1 MAAVASVLRAIESLN
16 AAQGGQSGLDPV
28 GRRTEKMA
36 SCTTIVNGMTS
47 PGVKTTKNFAQVLGL
62 SIKTLLSLCNDEES
76 DVRMIAD
83 ECLNRIIRSTSDGN
97 VLKIQFELYN
107 EIHRN
112 ASSRSLRAALKRFGL
127 LSHTIRPIKG
137 KAYISNLIP
146 SIVAIAKRPEEE
158 VIDTLAQSLPLI
170 LKSLGAFM
178 TDKDAKTLLKAFYP
192 NLSSPQAVFRRNAG
206 NMILATCL
214 HCRKPRIFLFYAL
227 RHLIDTMISVN
238 RTDENL
244 HLVVGILGCI
254 RVMLPH
260 VDQHQESD
268 HETDAHRLDCL
279 IQVYE
284 LCLRYVQ
291 CHSDH
296 NVINAALETLA
307 QLLRSPNEE
316 FVGQLTSKSGISG
329 GSRIGSFQRTL
340 RMSSSDSTE
349 TEEIGRERND
359 ADSPGGVKLDLISP
373 KESIQ
378 DHKPERTSSGSQPS
392 TKEKPQE
399 ETSRLSVGSASDADV
414 PLKFCCRYLS
424 SCFLL
429 AGRPTEL
436 IPDKLFRVSV
446 KSLALTCICGIIRH
460 YPNILLQTLEKSP
473 RDSSKNPQMIS
484 DILLFSKHS
493 DPQLRGNVA
502 MIIGLFLNSVF
513 VKYWGSY
520 NSLEQEIQQTGEGR
534 IIDLDYLINL
544 LIDSLAD
551 ESATTSRQ
559 ALQSLDTCLTSL
571 LQSEES
577 HHSLR
582 ILFKLLPLS
591 DNPYFLVKMN
601 LSKVLS
607 DLPFITIK
615 YLTTSSSFQSDVT
628 QILVKLLGDQDP
640 RVRNAAAKAFVKFI
654 STSYH
659 QSPHEDECLRRTSQ
673 CIEQYLNPFI
683 TINLDSRG
691 YQLDQ
696 KFFVNSLVDPF
707 LSFYTD
713 TRRQNTR
720 DNFEDSL
727 SIIVG
732 LLVQKLFT
740 YPPRYLSYGCFE
752 TLSDLSEFY
761 PTTLYPDAWDCRQ
774 AKTLVRKPTSKVHA
788 SNRSIASES
797 IDFPS
802 SPDHL
807 SPTGTQLLSLTIS
820 LLSSD
825 PVSLDLLTHK
835 HMIILAG
842 NLMSGISLRNLKTI
856 DLNEK
861 SDSVSKMWALFE
873 DREIN
878 RHLELLF
885 VHIMRLINIFVH
897 VIDGIQVASS
907 GKSGLPSLPTTPSLS
922 PRKKIHQDK
931 PKEKKENVLTNSFRA
946 KEPIGGFSSLPHYLR
961 LHEILKA
968 AHVNYVSTLDVEA
981 SQMYLGLLDSTLQA
995 LSQILEVASTFE
1007 ARKMAEEVLHYL
1019 ETTLALS
1026 STKTVQCVRQLL
1038 KSLFGTNLSARWDE
1052 LEDIRSPDDRI
1063 KNPEDS
1069 RRGLY
1074 DRCFQ
1079 KPGRQMAEV
1088 IKSIGNNSWSNENE
1102 LTRSS
1107 STSSFSRRDSDRK
1120 MVLAFKSFART
1131 SNQKAFFVSFIRI
1144 FETMVIKS
1152 LNQYTTTSSVSCQC
1166 QVLSLLSQLV
1176 QFHVNYCLLDTDK
1189 TFIDFVLGQFPFI
1202 EESQIPQVQQLL
1214 PKIFGFL
1221 VHLSY
1226 EKFHSKMIID
1236 IREIIK
1242 LCDGLMASGQPP
1254 TTHCIPAL
1262 VPVIEDIFLARSS
1275 ASKTPGEKAE
1285 LDTTREYLMSM
1296 LLRLVEH
1303 HPVIELL
1310 AQCLSECRSDE
1321 DGEEKWRKWSRMT
1334 MDVVLPALASGK
1346 IRIESET
1353 AGVAVIKL
1361 FSTVSPSCFRP
1372 VDPLLKILFTVPPGL
1387 NESRIKLERWLGMVN
1402 IVLLSLIAYA
1412 KEEAMLSRLAELSVF
1427 MTELVHTLDLPD
1439 TFTIYD
1445 TADPLN
1451 ATNVE
1456 SCSLSPERILAIFAF
1471 RVIFL
1476 ASSKICLTLNSVEHR
1491 DNLLHNRQG
1500 IYLLQELAFFLQLCI
1515 HMFES
1520 GSHCK
1525 VANATIQMLN
1535 DEELIPI
1542 EKLNSLMLEISMK
1555 SCPILTT
1562 QWTYLM
1568 TLLGYSS
1575 EGFWSKTLG
1584 RKSRSLSPK
1593 REGKT
1598 VNIDTKIVRQCATIL
1613 FSDHICEN
1621 MNDAESLTW
1630 LVMNHIEETMNL
1642 ANEPPVRDLVTA
1654 AVHRNPAASGLLI
1667 QAISARCL
1675 DLSRPSFVK
1684 RLLRALESAHEDQSG
1699 AVILTIIPRFISLSH
1714 LVLGRTA
1721 SKIAAKRVEFLLSL
1735 PGEEVLNQLPKE
1747 DLLKLME
1754 SLQSTRLAKKHGL
1767 LVGMINSLATRFYDI
1782 SPLELEHCRPFNPS
1796 AVQNIHLDKAW
1807 YLSQVKLKCCNSTS
1821 NPPDSSEAAELL
1833 SNLELEDCDDI
1844 LMSKN
1849 FDLRIL
1855 VECIKLGT
1863 RLSLEE
1869 DTRRT
1874 AFVKSTDFSIQSK
1887 QSSTGENSECLSSL
1901 YQSSRQ
1907 CLLIHVRNIIELLP
1921 KPHAVYD
1928 PWMTEDKNSKTL
1940 KYSMKFR
1947 ALVEDQIF
1955 WERVFT
1961 LIPAVTAH
1969 LESLREF
1976 NNRGI
1981 ACNTPRFEEEDLSK
1995 FAVLCLEIIH
2005 WMTFRRSLKPHELEL
2020 SLTCATE
2027 LLKNERV
2034 SKIFGSECHYSW
2046 VCSASN
2052 TLTKLLEYWIS
2063 PEESSD
2069 FSLPPVDDRGL
2080 AEALKTDSTRP
2091 YALACLQMSGLIS
2104 WLEKTDH
2111 SSRTNDL
2118 NIPKFIRNPVTALII
2133 IISRQDLVNSFVL
2146 TPPLVWKHGCMIDG
2160 SGPTLCHFPLLLST
2174 AESNFLQ
2181 EIDVLRQF
2189 VYRITLLGWTSRLQF
2204 EEIWMALLSV
2214 LSAASSENDSGESEG
2229 SSIQSTSLAVQGIT
2243 RLLTQTLILPH
2254 PGNPVNSIAMHHCR
2268 DPPLS
2273 LQKPASQRLY
2283 IIQDL
2288 LSWKYQSSRDSGLPR
2303 DSFLNSGVDSLG
2315 LEHLF
2320 TRGNIERE
2328 RLTTGF
2334 DELSYSQ
2341 LSVSYLWALCSLHED
2356 KLSAAVLIL
2365 KERRH
2370 QALAS
2375 DCLDLDSCIRFLIE
2389 LYTRWLLP
2397 SSGTPLRLLNE
2408 VVRSIISTSDL
2419 FVERGQFQW
2428 MFDTC
2433 SEMERCHTTDDDI
2446 LHSTL
2451 VFAVCKSAAVLT
2463 PLDIESLEKVKR
2475 AVENGLKT
2483 SYLPGRLA
2491 TLHGVLFLLQ
2501 SAVQANCEETMNV
2514 VHPLAIRYIHKHIES
2529 GGRTE
2534 DQSEE
2539 HQRTMWAL
2547 VFFLLEHAED
2557 TPPEAEAPAVLEL
2570 ALGLVSTGTVSVA
2583 MNRTILQGL
2592 ERLVAAKSVVGRV
2605 ADQIVKV
2612 SLERLKSSCPLIA
2625 IPAFRLLLTCMY
2637 SEAADRFNRTAV
2649 VKEEQPLP
2657 DIEPEALMRTIERTS
2672 AVFDRIKKGQSME
2685 VRIFCAVLSEILGDF
2700 FPPFETLTK
2709 VIGEFLSPQQ
2719 PHQRLVSGVVF
2730 KVCERVTGTEDQLT
2744 LLQDWVVFSL
2754 PSFIQSLPLVTST
2767 WCLSCFFVSA
2777 STNKWLRA
2785 LFPHVQSRMGK
2796 YEYEDKKIL
2805 CIAAADFYKQLS
2817 NESQREAFLRSF
2829 EAAGKEQGSPFCDI
2843 MTTFNVAESG

>member
-1 MAAVASVLRAIESLN
+1 MAAFTNVLKAIELLN
-16 AAQGGQSGLDPV
+16 ALQVGQGGLDPLA
-28 GRRTEKMA
+28 RRTEKMTC
-36 SCTTIVNGMTS
+36 CTTIVNGMSS
-47 PGVKTTKNFAQVLGL
+47 PLVKTTKNYAQVLGL
-62 SIKTLLSLCNDEES
+62 SIKILLSLCDDEES

-146 SIVAIAKRPEEE
+146 SIVAISKRPEEE

-170 LKSLGAFM
+170 LKTLGPFM
-178 TDKDAKTLLKAFYP
+178 TDKDAKVLLKAFYP

-238 RTDENL
+238 RVDENL

-254 RVMLPH
+254 RIMLPH
-260 VDQHQESD
+260 VDQSQETD
-268 HETDAHRLDCL
+268 HETDAHKLDCL

-284 LCLRYVQ
+284 LSLRYIQ

-296 NVINAALETLA
+296 NVVNAALETLV
-307 QLLRSPNEE
+307 QLLRSPNDE

-329 GSRIGSFQRTL
+329 GSRIVSFQRTL

-349 TEEIGRERND
+349 TEETKKERCAAID
-359 ADSPGGVKLDLISP
+359 ADSGIVTLDLNNT
-373 KESIQ
+373 KESIHCH
-378 DHKPERTSSGSQPS
+378 DLSNKSSSDSQSSNEGKIRETTKLSIGSS
-392 TKEKPQE
+392 
-399 ETSRLSVGSASDADV
+399 SDVDV
-414 PLKFCCRYLS
+414 PLKYCCRYLS
-424 SCFLL
+424 ASFLL
-429 AGRPTEL
+429 AGRPNEL
-436 IPDKLFRVSV
+436 ISDKQFRVSV
-446 KSLALTCICGIIRH
+446 KSLTLTCIGGIIRL
-460 YPNILLQTLEKSP
+460 YPNVLLHTLENCP
-473 RDSSKNPQMIS
+473 GPHPQMIS
-484 DILLFSKHS
+484 DILLFSKHP

-502 MIIGLFLNSVF
+502 VIIGLFLNSVF

-520 NSLEQEIQQTGEGR
+520 KSLELDIQQTEGKIIELANLVDLLINSLE
-534 IIDLDYLINL
+534 
-544 LIDSLAD
+544 D
-551 ESATTSRQ
+551 ESATTCRQ
-559 ALQSLDTCLTSL
+559 ALQSLEICLTSL

-577 HHSLR
+577 HQSLR
-582 ILFKLLPLS
+582 MLFKLLPLS

-607 DLPFITIK
+607 ELPFITIK
-615 YLTTSSSFQSDVT
+615 YLTTSSSFQTDVT
-628 QILVKLLGDQDP
+628 LILVKLLGDQDP
-640 RVRNAAAKAFVKFI
+640 RVRNAVSKALVKFI
-654 STSYH
+654 ATSYY
-659 QSPHEDECLRRTSQ
+659 QSPHEDEFTRRTSQ
-673 CIEQYLNPFI
+673 YIEQYLNPLI
-683 TINLDSRG
+683 TINVDART

-696 KFFVNSLVDPF
+696 KFFVNSLVEPF
-707 LSFYTD
+707 LSFYTEL
-713 TRRQNTR
+713 RRPNIIR
-720 DNFEDSL
+720 DNSEDSL
-727 SIIVG
+727 SIIVA
-732 LLVQKLFT
+732 LLVENLFT
-740 YPPRYLSYGCFE
+740 HPSRHLSYGCFE
-752 TLSDLSEFY
+752 ALSNLSQSY
-761 PTTLYPDAWDCRQ
+761 PTTLYPDAWDCRL
-774 AKTLVRKPTSKVHA
+774 AKGLIKKTTKIHSSNKSITSEC
-788 SNRSIASES
+788 N

-802 SPDHL
+802 GTDHL
-807 SPTGTQLLSLTIS
+807 SPTGIQLLSLTIS

-825 PVSLDLLTHK
+825 AVALDLLTHK
-835 HMIILAG
+835 HMITLAG
-842 NLMSGISLRNLKTI
+842 NLMCGISLRNLKSI
-856 DLNEK
+856 DLTEK
-861 SDSVSKMWALFE
+861 NDNISKMWGLFE
-873 DREIN
+873 DKETN

-885 VHIMRLINIFVH
+885 LHVMRLINIFVH
-897 VIDGIQVASS
+897 VIDGLQVASAS
-907 GKSGLPSLPTTPSLS
+907 GKSGLPSLPTAQSLS
-922 PRKKIHQDK
+922 PRKRMNQEYK
-931 PKEKKENVLTNSFRA
+931 PRERKENVLTNSFRA
-946 KEPIGGFSSLPHYLR
+946 AKEPIGAFSNLPHYMR
-961 LHEILKA
+961 LHDILKA
-968 AHVNYVSTLDVEA
+968 AHMNYMSALDVDA
-981 SQMYLGLLDSTLQA
+981 SQMYLGLLDSTLQV
-995 LSQILEVASTFE
+995 LSQILDVASTFE
-1007 ARKMAEEVLHYL
+1007 ARKIAEEVLHYL

-1026 STKTVQCVRQLL
+1026 PTKTVQCVRQLL

-1052 LEDIRSPDDRI
+1052 LEDLRSPDDRL
-1063 KNPEDS
+1063 KNPDDS

-1079 KPGRQMAEV
+1079 KPGRQMADV

-1102 LTRSS
+1102 LKRSS
-1107 STSSFSRRDSDRK
+1107 SSSSFNRRDSERK

-1202 EESQIPQVQQLL
+1202 EESQISQVQLLL

-1262 VPVIEDIFLARSS
+1262 VPVVEDIFLARSS

-1303 HPVIELL
+1303 HTVIELL
-1310 AQCLSECRSDE
+1310 SQCLSECRSDE

-1334 MDVVLPALASGK
+1334 IDAVLPALVSGK
-1346 IRIESET
+1346 IRIESES

-1361 FSTVSPSCFRP
+1361 FSNVSPSCFRP

-1451 ATNVE
+1451 ATNIE
-1456 SCSLSPERILAIFAF
+1456 SCSLPPERIIAIFVF

-1535 DEELIPI
+1535 DEDLIPI
-1542 EKLNSLMLEISMK
+1542 EKLNSLMLEISVK
-1555 SCPILTT
+1555 NCPILTT
-1562 QWTYLM
+1562 HWTYLM

-1575 EGFWSKTLG
+1575 QKFWSKTLG
-1584 RKSRSLSPK
+1584 SKNRNLFPRK
-1593 REGKT
+1593 EEKT
-1598 VNIDTKIVRQCATIL
+1598 INIDTKIVRQSATIL
-1613 FSDHICEN
+1613 FCDHICEN
-1621 MNDAESLTW
+1621 MNDTESLTW

-1642 ANEPPVRDLVTA
+1642 VNEPPVRELGTA
-1654 AVHRNPAASGLLI
+1654 TVHRKPAASGLLI
-1667 QAISARCL
+1667 QAIAARCL
-1675 DLSRPSFVK
+1675 DLSKPSFVK
-1684 RLLRALESAHEDQSG
+1684 KLLKTLESAHEAQSG
-1699 AVILTIIPRFISLSH
+1699 AVILALIPRFISLIH
-1714 LVLGRTA
+1714 LALAKTA
-1721 SKIAAKRVEFLLSL
+1721 SRIACKRVEFLLSL
-1735 PGEEVLNQLPKE
+1735 PEEEVLRQLPKE

-1754 SLQSTRLAKKHGL
+1754 ILQSARLVKKHGV
-1767 LVGMINSLATRFYDI
+1767 LVGLINNLASRFYDI

-1796 AVQNIHLDKAW
+1796 TVQNILLDRSW
-1807 YLSQVKLKCCNSTS
+1807 FLSQVRLKCCKPTS
-1821 NPPDSSEAAELL
+1821 NSPDSSEAAELL
-1833 SNLELEDCDDI
+1833 SNLDLEDCDDI
-1844 LMSKN
+1844 FMSKN

-1855 VECIKLGT
+1855 TECIKLGM
-1863 RLSLEE
+1863 RLTHEE
-1869 DTRRT
+1869 NTRRT
-1874 AFVKSTDFSIQSK
+1874 AFVRTTDFTIPNHQVSPDDK
-1887 QSSTGENSECLSSL
+1887 NSECLSFL

-1907 CLLIHVRNIIELLP
+1907 CLLIHVKSIIDLLP
-1921 KPHAVYD
+1921 KPHIVYD
-1928 PWMTEDKNSKTL
+1928 PWVKVPKHEDTKRTRTT
-1940 KYSMKFR
+1940 KYSSKFR
-1947 ALVEDQIF
+1947 ALMEDQMY
-1955 WERVFT
+1955 WDRVFT
-1961 LIPAVTAH
+1961 LIPAVTAY
-1969 LESLREF
+1969 LEALREF
-1976 NNRGI
+1976 NTRGI
-1981 ACNTPRFEEEDLSK
+1981 VCNTPRFDEEDLSK

-2005 WMTFRRSLKPHELEL
+2005 WMTFTRSVKPQELEL
-2020 SLTCATE
+2020 ALTCATE
-2027 LLKNERV
+2027 LLKNERI
-2034 SKIFGSECHYSW
+2034 SKIFGSESHYTW

-2052 TLTKLLEYWIS
+2052 TLTKLLEYWLS
-2063 PEESSD
+2063 PKDSFE
-2069 FSLPPVDDRGL
+2069 FSLPRVEDRGL
-2080 AEALKTDSTRP
+2080 SQALRTDSTRF
-2091 YALACLQMSGLIS
+2091 YAQACLQMAGLIA
-2104 WLEKTDH
+2104 WLEKTDN
-2111 SSRTNDL
+2111 SSRNNAVD
-2118 NIPKFIRNPVTALII
+2118 IPSFIKDPVTSLII
-2133 IISRQDLVNSFVL
+2133 IISRHDLVNSFVL
-2146 TPPLVWKHGCMIDG
+2146 TPPLVWKHGWMIEG

-2174 AESNFLQ
+2174 ADSNFLQ
-2181 EIDVLRQF
+2181 ELDVLRQF

-2214 LSAASSENDSGESEG
+2214 LSAASTENESPGQSEG
-2229 SSIQSTSLAVQGIT
+2229 SSVQSTTLAVQGIT
-2243 RLLTQTLILPH
+2243 RLLTQTLMLPH

-2283 IIQDL
+2283 TVQDL
-2288 LSWKYQSSRDSGLPR
+2288 LSWKYQYSRNSR
-2303 DSFLNSGVDSLG
+2303 ITKDSFVNSGVDSLG

-2328 RLTTGF
+2328 GLTTGF

-2341 LSVSYLWALCSLHED
+2341 LSVSYLWASCSLHED
-2356 KLSAAVLIL
+2356 KLSASVLML
-2365 KERRH
+2365 KETRN
-2370 QALAS
+2370 QALS
-2375 DCLDLDSCIRFLIE
+2375 SNCLDLDSCIRFLIE
-2389 LYTRWLLP
+2389 LYTRWLAP
-2397 SSGTPLRLLNE
+2397 SSGSTLRLLNE
-2408 VVRSIISTSDL
+2408 VVRSIISISDL

-2433 SEMERCHTTDDDI
+2433 SEIVKYHTIDDDI
-2446 LHSTL
+2446 LHHTL
-2451 VFAVCKSAAVLT
+2451 VFAVCKSAAVLA

-2475 AVENGLKT
+2475 AVENGLRT
-2483 SYLPGRLA
+2483 SYLPGRIA
-2491 TLHGVLFLLQ
+2491 SLHGILFLLQ
-2501 SAVQANCEETMNV
+2501 CAVQANCEETMNV
-2514 VHPLAIRYIHKHIES
+2514 VHPLAIKYIHKHIE
-2529 GGRTE
+2529 GRGNVE
-2534 DQSEE
+2534 DHSEE

-2557 TPPEAEAPAVLEL
+2557 TPPDSEAPAVLEL
-2570 ALGLVSTGTVSVA
+2570 ALALVTSGNISIA

-2612 SLERLKSSCPLIA
+2612 SLERLKNSCPLVA
-2625 IPAFRLLLTCMY
+2625 IPALRLLLTCMY
-2637 SEAADRFNRTAV
+2637 SEAADRFNRTAI

-2672 AVFDRIKKGQSME
+2672 AIFDRIKRGQSME
-2685 VRIFCAVLSEILGDF
+2685 VKILCAVLSEILGDF

-2709 VIGEFLSPQQ
+2709 VIGEFLAPQQ

-2730 KVCERVTGTEDQLT
+2730 KVCERVTGTDDQLT

-2754 PSFIQSLPLVTST
+2754 STFIQSLPLVTST

-2785 LFPHVQSRMGK
+2785 LYPFFI
-2796 YEYEDKKIL
+2796 KKKSM
-2805 CIAAADFYKQLS
+2805 D
-2817 NESQREAFLRSF
+2817 
-2829 EAAGKEQGSPFCDI
+2829 
-2843 MTTFNVAESG
+2843 

>member
-16 AAQGGQSGLDPV
+16 AVQGGQSGLDSLT
-28 GRRTEKMA
+28 RMEKMT

-47 PGVKTTKNFAQVLGL
+47 PAVKTTKNFAQILGL
-62 SIKTLLSLCNDEES
+62 SIKTLLCLCNDEDS
-76 DVRMIAD
+76 DVRMMAD

-112 ASSRSLRAALKRFGL
+112 ASSRSLRAALKRFAL

-146 SIVAIAKRPEEE
+146 SLVAISKRPEEE

-170 LKSLGAFM
+170 LKSLGPFM
-178 TDKDAKTLLKAFYP
+178 TDKDAKTLLKTFYP

-214 HCRKPRIFLFYAL
+214 HCRKPRIVLFYAL

-238 RTDENL
+238 RTEENL

-254 RVMLPH
+254 RIMLPH
-260 VDQHQESD
+260 VDQPQESD
-268 HETDAHRLDCL
+268 HETDAHKLDCL
-279 IQVYE
+279 LQTYE

-291 CHSDH
+291 RHSDH

-316 FVGQLTSKSGISG
+316 FVVQLTSKSGISG
-329 GSRIGSFQRTL
+329 GSRIISFQRTL

-349 TEEIGRERND
+349 SEEGNRERNN
-359 ADSPGGVKLDLISP
+359 ADTVEVNSISA

-378 DHKPERTSSGSQPS
+378 DHKSEKNLSGSQVS
-392 TKEKPQE
+392 TKEKHHE
-399 ETSRLSVGSASDADV
+399 ETSRLNIGNSLDADV
-414 PLKFCCRYLS
+414 PLKFCCRYLC

-436 IPDKLFRVSV
+436 IPDNLFRVSV
-446 KSLALTCICGIIRH
+446 KSLALTCIGGIIRL
-460 YPNILLQTLEKSP
+460 YPNILLQTLEKSS
-473 RDSSKNPQMIS
+473 RASSENSQMIS

-502 MIIGLFLNSVF
+502 MIVGLFLNSVF

-520 NSLEQEIQQTGEGR
+520 NTLEREIQQTNEGK
-534 IIDLDYLINL
+534 IIDLNHLINL
-544 LIDSLAD
+544 LTNSLED

-559 ALQSLDTCLTSL
+559 ALQSLDICLTSL

-601 LSKVLS
+601 LSNVLS
-607 DLPFITIK
+607 ELPFITIK
-615 YLTTSSSFQSDVT
+615 YLTTSSTFQSDVT

-640 RVRNAAAKAFVKFI
+640 RVRNAAAKAFVTFTT
-654 STSYH
+654 TSYH
-659 QSPHEDECLRRTSQ
+659 QSPHEDECLRKTSQ
-673 CIEQYLNPFI
+673 YIEQCLNPFI
-683 TINLDSRG
+683 TINLDSKG

-707 LSFYTD
+707 LSFYSEP
-713 TRRQNTR
+713 RRPNTR
-720 DNFEDSL
+720 DHIEESL

-732 LLVQKLFT
+732 LLAQKLFT
-740 YPPRYLSYGCFE
+740 YPSRYLSYGCFE
-752 TLSDLSEFY
+752 ALSDLSQSY

-774 AKTLVRKPTSKVHA
+774 AKTLMKKPTSKVHA
-788 SNRSIASES
+788 SNRSITSES

-807 SPTGTQLLSLTIS
+807 SPIGTQLLSLTIS

-825 PVSLDLLTHK
+825 PVSLDLVTHK

-842 NLMSGISLRNLKTI
+842 NLIAGISLRNLKTI

-861 SDSVSKMWALFE
+861 SDNISKMWALFE
-873 DREIN
+873 DREVN

-897 VIDGIQVASS
+897 VIDGIQVPSS
-907 GKSGLPSLPTTPSLS
+907 SKSGLPSLPTTPSLS

-931 PKEKKENVLTNSFRA
+931 PKERKDNVLTNSFRA
-946 KEPIGGFSSLPHYLR
+946 KEPIGAFSSLPHYLR
-961 LHEILKA
+961 FHDILKA
-968 AHVNYVSTLDVEA
+968 AHMNYVSTLDVDS
-981 SQMYLGLLDSTLQA
+981 SQMYLGLLDSALQV
-995 LSQILEVASTFE
+995 LSQIFEVASTFE
-1007 ARKMAEEVLHYL
+1007 ARKVAEEVLHYL
-1019 ETTLALS
+1019 EATLALS
-1026 STKTVQCVRQLL
+1026 PSKTVQCVRQLL
-1038 KSLFGTNLSARWDE
+1038 KSLFGTNLSVRWDE
-1052 LEDIRSPDDRI
+1052 LEDVRSPDDRI
-1063 KNPEDS
+1063 KNPEEL

-1074 DRCFQ
+1074 DHCFQ
-1079 KPGRQMAEV
+1079 KPGRQMADV
-1088 IKSIGNNSWSNENE
+1088 IKSIGNTSWSNENE
-1102 LTRSS
+1102 LKRSS
-1107 STSSFSRRDSDRK
+1107 STSSFHRRDSDRK

-1131 SNQKAFFVSFIRI
+1131 TNQKAFFVSFIRI

-1202 EESQIPQVQQLL
+1202 EESQIPHVQQLL

-1226 EKFHSKMIID
+1226 EKYHSKMIID

-1262 VPVIEDIFLARSS
+1262 VPVIEDLFLARSS
-1275 ASKTPGEKAE
+1275 ALKTPGEKAE

-1296 LLRLVEH
+1296 LLRLVEY

-1334 MDVVLPALASGK
+1334 MDVVLPALACGK
-1346 IRIESET
+1346 IRIELEV
-1353 AGVAVIKL
+1353 AGVAIIKL

-1387 NESRIKLERWLGMVN
+1387 NEPRIKLERWLGMVN
-1402 IVLLSLIAYA
+1402 IVILSLIAYA
-1412 KEEAMLSRLAELSVF
+1412 KEETMLSRLAELSVF

-1491 DNLLHNRQG
+1491 DNLLHNRQR

-1555 SCPILTT
+1555 NCPILTT
-1562 QWTYLM
+1562 HWTYLM
-1568 TLLGYSS
+1568 TLLGYNNKD
-1575 EGFWSKTLG
+1575 FWSKTLG
-1584 RKSRSLSPK
+1584 TKIRNLSPT
-1593 REGKT
+1593 EDGII

-1621 MNDAESLTW
+1621 MSDTESLTW

-1642 ANEPPVRDLVTA
+1642 ANESPVRDLVTA

-1684 RLLRALESAHEDQSG
+1684 RLLRTLESAHEDQSG
-1699 AVILTIIPRFISLSH
+1699 AVILSIIPRFISLSH
-1714 LVLGRTA
+1714 LVLGKA
-1721 SKIAAKRVEFLLSL
+1721 AGKIAAKRVELLLSL
-1735 PGEEVLNQLPKE
+1735 PEEEVLKQLPKE
-1747 DLLKLME
+1747 DLLTLME
-1754 SLQSTRLAKKHGL
+1754 TLHSTGLAKKHGFL
-1767 LVGMINSLATRFYDI
+1767 LGLINNLATRFYDL
-1782 SPLELEHCRPFNPS
+1782 SPLELEHCRSFNPS
-1796 AVQNIHLDKAW
+1796 TVQNIHLDKPW
-1807 YLSQVKLKCCNSTS
+1807 FLSQVRLKCCNPTS

-1833 SNLELEDCDDI
+1833 SNLDLEDCDNI
-1844 LMSKN
+1844 FMSKN

-1855 VECIKLGT
+1855 AECIHLGT
-1863 RLSLEE
+1863 RLTLEE
-1869 DTRRT
+1869 DTGRT
-1874 AFVKSTDFSIQSK
+1874 AFVRSTDFSIQNK
-1887 QSSTGENSECLSSL
+1887 QTVGEGNSECLSPL

-1907 CLLIHVRNIIELLP
+1907 CLLIHVRNIIDLLP
-1921 KPHAVYD
+1921 KTHAVYS
-1928 PWMTEDKNSKTL
+1928 PCMTEDKNLKTL
-1940 KYSMKFR
+1940 KYSKKFQ
-1947 ALVEDQIF
+1947 ALMEDQIF
-1955 WERVFT
+1955 WDRVFT
-1961 LIPAVTAH
+1961 LIPAVTAY
-1969 LESLREF
+1969 LETLKQF

-1981 ACNTPRFEEEDLSK
+1981 TCNIPKFDEEDLSK

-2005 WMTFRRSLKPHELEL
+2005 WMTFTRSLKPHELEL

-2027 LLKNERV
+2027 LLKNENV
-2034 SKIFGSECHYSW
+2034 SKIFGSESHYSW

-2063 PEESSD
+2063 PDDSSA
-2069 FSLPPVDDRGL
+2069 FSLPPVDDRGIL
-2080 AEALKTDSTRP
+2080 QALKTDATKP
-2091 YALACLQMSGLIS
+2091 YALACLQMSSLIS

-2111 SSRTNDL
+2111 SSRQNDL
-2118 NIPKFIRNPVTALII
+2118 NIPQFIKNPLTSLII

-2146 TPPLVWKHGCMIDG
+2146 TPPLVWKHGWMIEG

-2174 AESNFLQ
+2174 VESNFLQ
-2181 EIDVLRQF
+2181 ELDILRQF

-2254 PGNPVNSIAMHHCR
+2254 PGNPINSIAMHHCR

-2283 IIQDL
+2283 IVQDL
-2288 LSWKYQSSRDSGLPR
+2288 LSWKYQSSRDSRLPK
-2303 DSFLNSGVDSLG
+2303 DSFLNFGVDSLG

-2334 DELSYSQ
+2334 DELLYSQ

-2356 KLSAAVLIL
+2356 KLSASVLIL
-2365 KERRH
+2365 KERRN

-2375 DCLDLDSCIRFLIE
+2375 DCLDLDSCVRFLIE

-2433 SEMERCHTTDDDI
+2433 SEMERYHTTDDDI
-2446 LHSTL
+2446 LHNTL

-2475 AVENGLKT
+2475 AVDNGLKT
-2483 SYLPGRLA
+2483 SYLPGRIA
-2491 TLHGVLFLLQ
+2491 TLHGILFLLQ

-2514 VHPLAIRYIHKHIES
+2514 IHPLAIKYIHKHIES
-2529 GGRTE
+2529 AERPE

-2557 TPPEAEAPAVLEL
+2557 TPPDAEAPAVLEL
-2570 ALGLVSTGTVSVA
+2570 ALSLVSSRNVSVA
-2583 MNRTILQGL
+2583 MNQTILQGL
-2592 ERLVAAKSVVGRV
+2592 ERLVATKSVVGRV

-2612 SLERLKSSCPLIA
+2612 SLERLKSSCSLIA

-2672 AVFDRIKKGQSME
+2672 AIFDRIKKGQNME

-2754 PSFIQSLPLVTST
+2754 STFIQSLPLVTST

-2805 CIAAADFYKQLS
+2805 CVAAADFYKKLS
-2817 NESQREAFLRSF
+2817 NASQREAFLKSF
-2829 EAAGKEQGSPFCDI
+2829 EAAGKEPGSPFCDI
-2843 MTTFNVAESG
+2843 MTTFQFTE